1 MGKHDNRLSMK
12 MRQRIARKQTDWLE
26 VEQALSKAGF
36 ELSDEQSLKR
46 LPKGFDAEKV
56 EPVERA
62 LRLKSH
68 TIRQP
73 LTVKEMGKKNLVSRL
88 GDFAETALPLLEFGW
103 KAG

>member
-1 MGKHDNRLSMK
+1 
-12 MRQRIARKQTDWLE
+12 
-26 VEQALSKAGF
+26 
-36 ELSDEQSLKR
+36 

-62 LRLKSH
+62 LQLKSH
-68 TIRQP
+68 TVRHP
-73 LTVKEMGKKNLVSRL
+73 LTAKGNGKGNLVSRL